1 MVRLRIESSTNCSL
15 TLVEVEVFMLKIQRK
30 NYLKLI
36 WDFIA
41 VAETILVTEVCCPV
55 VCNLGLVVLLVTLHM
70 GGGTTEGR
78 L

>member
-1 MVRLRIESSTNCSL
+1 
-15 TLVEVEVFMLKIQRK
+15 MLKIQRK

-36 WDFIA
+36 WNFIA

-55 VCNLGLVVLLVTLHM
+55 VCDLGLVVLLVTLHM
-70 GGGTTEGR
+70 GGRTTEGR